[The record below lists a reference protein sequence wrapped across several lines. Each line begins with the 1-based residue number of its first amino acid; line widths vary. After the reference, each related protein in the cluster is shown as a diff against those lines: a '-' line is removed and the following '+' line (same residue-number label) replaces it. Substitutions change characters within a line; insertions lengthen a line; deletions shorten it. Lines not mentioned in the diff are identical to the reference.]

1 MSNHLFQQF
10 EAKIDQALETI
21 ESLRIQVEEWEQRYT
36 DSEADN
42 LVLKNRQTQW
52 ENNLSILLRK
62 LEGAALA
69 ESLERDRYREDTE
82 NHEASLERRNGYIIL
97 R

>member
-36 DSEADN
+36 D
-42 LVLKNRQTQW
+42 
-52 ENNLSILLRK
+52 
-62 LEGAALA
+62 
-69 ESLERDRYREDTE
+69 
-82 NHEASLERRNGYIIL
+82 
-97 R
+97 

>member
-10 EAKIDQALETI
+10 EAKVDQALETI
-21 ESLRIQVEEWEQRYT
+21 ESLRIQVEEWEQRYA
-36 DSEADN
+36 DLEAN
-42 LVLKNRQTQW
+42 NQILKNRQTQW

-69 ESLERDRYREDTE
+69 ESLEMDRYHEDE
-82 NHEASLERRNGYIIL
+82 EASLEEEVVI
-97 R
+97 